1 MKKFSKLALIPIALL
16 LGVVSC
22 GNDNPPTNN
31 PGETPEN
38 PNNPSEPG
46 GDDNPGGEEPSEP
59 EIPEIKIESLSD
71 LMKNIDSRETY
82 TIDVTGTLSNY
93 YQGDVEINKHI
104 SFAEDSYIYQEYV
117 GKDCLS
123 SGLVNKDSYVGAFNA
138 NNDVFEPIGIR
149 TSDYSDYHEILINL
163 ADILDTPFIT
173 YSRNTYNLEVSTYDD
188 GTYVNQY
195 DYLNFAILSTMMNL
209 GSLQQMVNACSL
221 RFLPDDNDLL
231 VEMSGA
237 ISIATDST
245 PFVSRLDLEAT
256 IDFDSEG
263 NKEVEDYFKDYTFAE
278 PTVNEEVKEMIEKI
292 ESGYMYENIELT
304 ANDGSNLR
312 GSVYSNSDYIVFDFS
327 DKIADK
333 IQGYAEKD
341 GALYSVTPTATG
353 PNFQKIFGKSELDQ
367 VNEEM
372 GTNYTAIQLGKV
384 MFAQN
389 IGICVPDGTTALDAP
404 FLYKDNGRG
413 TFMAGDSAN
422 LYGLRQD
429 SDTFFNV
436 GIVQGLVPAG
446 YYLTYR
452 NQDKTSIG
460 FGYYA
465 YGNNK
470 GSATAYSAELVTM
483 SSFGSRNKTMDILL
497 SRL

>member
-1 MKKFSKLALIPIALL
+1 MKKLTKLALIPVALM

-22 GNDNPPTNN
+22 GEDQQNPN
-31 PGETPEN
+31 PTPEN
-38 PNNPSEPG
+38 PNEPNNP
-46 GDDNPGGEEPSEP
+46 NPPEEPNTPGEP
-59 EIPEIKIESLSD
+59 EKPELKIESLSD
-71 LMKNIDSRETY
+71 LMKNIDSFDSY
-82 TIDVTGTLSNY
+82 TIDVTGTVSSY
-93 YQGDVEINKHI
+93 YQGEVELDKNI
-104 SFAEDSYIYQEYV
+104 SFAKDSYVYEEFIGED
-117 GKDCLS
+117 KLS
-123 SGLVNKDSYVGAFNA
+123 SGLINKDGYVGAFNA
-138 NNDVFEPIGIR
+138 NNDIVEPIGIR
-149 TSDYSDYHEILINL
+149 SSEYDDYHDMLINL
-163 ADILDTPFIT
+163 SDMIDTPFLT
-173 YSRNTYNLEVSTYDD
+173 YTRNTYNLEVSKYDD

-195 DYLNFAILSTMMNL
+195 DYLNFAILSNIMNL
-209 GSLQQMVNACSL
+209 GSYQQMVTTCSL
-221 RFLPDDNDLL
+221 TFEEETKDLI
-231 VEMSGA
+231 VEMGGA
-237 ISIATDST
+237 ISIATDTT

-256 IDFDSEG
+256 IDFDAKG
-263 NKEVEDYFKDYTFAE
+263 NEEIENHFKDYTFVE
-278 PTVNEEVKEMIEKI
+278 PTVDDEVKGMIDKI
-292 ESGYMYENIELT
+292 ESGYMYENIKMSAT
-304 ANDGSNLR
+304 DGSSLN
-312 GSVYSNSDYIVFDFS
+312 GNIYSTEDYIVFDFS

-353 PNFQKIFGKSELDQ
+353 PNFQKLFGQSELNQ

-372 GTNYTAIQLGKV
+372 GTDYTAIELGKV
-384 MFAQN
+384 MFAQSL
-389 IGICVPDGTTALDAP
+389 GIMVPEATTALDAP
-404 FLYKDNGRG
+404 FLYKNNGRG

-422 LYGLRQD
+422 LYGLRYD

-452 NQDKTSIG
+452 NADKTSLG

-470 GSATAYSAELVTM
+470 GSATAYSVELITM